1 MMKSLILKPVIVNII
16 IQPQKQPQK
25 SPQKLRRLKKSTG
38 RGTTGVPRR
47 EMTRTRTGVW
57 LRLRTLKNKTIVNC
71 AAENVTE
78 GVEKFEDALKDFGG
92 NVGHYEKFEKLGG
105 DCK

>member
-1 MMKSLILKPVIVNII
+1 MMKSLSLKPVIVNII
-16 IQPQKQPQK
+16 IQPQKRPQK
-25 SPQKLRRLKKSTG
+25 SPQNLRRLKKSTG

-47 EMTRTRTGVW
+47 EMMRTRMR

-71 AAENVTE
+71 AAENVIE
-78 GVEKFEDALKDFGG
+78 VVEKLEDALKDFGG
-92 NVGHYEKFEKLGG
+92 NVGPYEKFAKHGG

>member
-1 MMKSLILKPVIVNII
+1 MIVNII
-16 IQPQKQPQK
+16 IQPQKRPQK
-25 SPQKLRRLKKSTG
+25 SPQNPRRLKKSMG

-47 EMTRTRTGVW
+47 EMMMRTRMR

-71 AAENVTE
+71 AAENVIE
-78 GVEKFEDALKDFGG
+78 GVEKLEDALKDFGG
-92 NVGHYEKFEKLGG
+92 NVGLYEKFAKLGG

>member
-1 MMKSLILKPVIVNII
+1 MMKSLSLKPVIVNII
-16 IQPQKQPQK
+16 IQPQKRPQK
-25 SPQKLRRLKKSTG
+25 SPQNLRRLKKSTG

-47 EMTRTRTGVW
+47 EMMRTRMR

-71 AAENVTE
+71 AAENVIE
-78 GVEKFEDALKDFGG
+78 GVEKLEDALKDFGG
-92 NVGHYEKFEKLGG
+92 NVGLYEKSAKLGE